1 MMLKFLIEKEFKQLV
16 RHSFLPKLIIM
27 MPCVML
33 LLMPWVASYEVKD
46 VNVCLVDNDRSALSA
61 RLAQKVSASTSFH
74 LAATASGYREAMQS
88 IESGKADLIL
98 EVLPGFERQL
108 MREGEAEVMLSVNAV
123 NGVKGGLGSAYLL
136 NILSDYA
143 DELRSEQLPQMGAAA
158 SGSFRVQ
165 SSYFFNPSLNYKAYM
180 VPALMVLLITLLCGF
195 LPALNIVSEKEAG
208 TIEQLNVTPVGKLTF
223 VVAKLAPYWLVG
235 FIAISIGFVLAA
247 LLYNLTPAGSFATI
261 YLFIGV
267 YVLALSGF
275 GLVISS
281 YSSAMQQ
288 AMLVAFFFIMILV
301 LMSGLFTPVSSMP
314 QWAQGITI
322 FNPLK
327 YFMQVMRM
335 VYLKGSG
342 VGELTPQLLALCGF
356 AVFSNTWAMISY
368 KKTR

>member
-1 MMLKFLIEKEFKQLV
+1 MLKFLIEKEFKQLV
-16 RHSFLPKLIIM
+16 RHSFLPKLIIL

-33 LLMPWVASYEVKD
+33 LLMPWVASYDVKN
-46 VNVCLVDNDRSALSA
+46 VNVCLLDNDRSTLSS
-61 RLAQKVSASTSFH
+61 RMAQKVSATSYFH
-74 LAATASGYREAMQS
+74 LTAAASGYSEAMQS

-98 EVLPGFERQL
+98 EIQPGFERLL
-108 MREGEAEVMLSVNAV
+108 MRENEAEVMISVNAV
-123 NGVKGGLGSAYLL
+123 NGVKGGLGSSYLL
-136 NILSDYA
+136 NILSEYA
-143 DELRSEQLPQMGAAA
+143 AELRSEQFPSMSAAA
-158 SGSFRVQ
+158 SGSFQVQ
-165 SSYFFNPSLNYKAYM
+165 ASYFFNPSLNYKAYM

-223 VVAKLAPYWLVG
+223 IVAKLIPYWIVG
-235 FIAISIGFVLAA
+235 FIVISMGFALAA
-247 LLYNLTPAGSFATI
+247 LLYNLTPAGSFGTI
-261 YLFIGV
+261 YLFMGV

-314 QWAQGITI
+314 QWAQSITI

-342 VGELTPQLLALCGF
+342 VGDMLPQLLALCGF
-356 AVFSNTWAMISY
+356 ALFSNTWAMLTY
-368 KKTR
+368 KKTK